1 MHILLMLVPLI
12 TSSLSEQ
19 IFLQICKK
27 KKVVAYRKRVDYLA
41 LVQVSGLKND
51 LLPHR

>member
-1 MHILLMLVPLI
+1 MHILLMLVPLM

-19 IFLQICKK
+19 IFLQICK